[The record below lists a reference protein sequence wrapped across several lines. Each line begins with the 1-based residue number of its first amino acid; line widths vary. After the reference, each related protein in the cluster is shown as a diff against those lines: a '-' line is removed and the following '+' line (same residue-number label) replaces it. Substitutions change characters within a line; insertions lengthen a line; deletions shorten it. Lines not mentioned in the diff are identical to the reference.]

1 MLFTI
6 ISKDLDNVNNFN
18 IIIKLR
24 NEMRYMRRS
33 LWKMLSLNKI
43 IIRRDNIKSN
53 LFHLEKEID

>member
-24 NEMRYMRRS
+24 KEMRYMRRS
-33 LWKMLSLNKI
+33 L
-43 IIRRDNIKSN
+43 
-53 LFHLEKEID
+53 

>member
-6 ISKDLDNVNNFN
+6 ISKDLDNLNNLN

-33 LWKMLSLNKI
+33 LWKMLYFFKI
-43 IIRRDNIKSN
+43 KIRKDNIKSN
-53 LFHLEKEID
+53 ILHLEKK

>member
-24 NEMRYMRRS
+24 NQMRYMRRS